1 MTRYEK
7 LKVEELINKMLFEE
21 NIIDKRK
28 YDKVA
33 KKIEE
38 LLFEESKKNDHI

>member
-7 LKVEELINKMLFEE
+7 LKVEGLINKMLYQE
-21 NIIDKRK
+21 NVIDKRK
-28 YDKVA
+28 YEKVA

-38 LLFEESKKNDHI
+38 LLFEESKKIDHI